1 MCKKILIYMV
11 FSVFAL
17 NGIAQSKADIVNNN
31 NEFAFEI
38 FKEIV
43 KTDTTNIFV
52 SPISIST
59 AVSMAYDGAKGK
71 TAKEMRK
78 VLNFSKKQAQS
89 HKEFCNLL
97 DYYSK
102 NNASLFKIVNSALT
116 QDKFIF
122 LDSYINLLK
131 EYQALIK
138 IADFVNPANREKARN
153 EINKWVEENT
163 NNKIKELIDENSLDD
178 MTRLVL
184 LNAIYFKA
192 DWKFA
197 FDPAQT
203 RQMLFFGENRQYIT
217 SYMHIKENLNL
228 YKTDKLTM
236 LELAYKDDKASMYIL
251 LPDKETKID
260 DFCLNLNFDDFCK
273 YENNLNEKLVD
284 LQIPKF
290 KMESKYKLKE
300 QLISM
305 GMVQAF
311 SGAANFK
318 KMNGKKNL
326 MIDNVIHQT
335 FIEIDETGTEA
346 AGATAV
352 VVRQKSAPQAEYINL
367 NRPFVFIIKEKD
379 KGSILFIGTFNNTSL
394 FN

>member
-1 MCKKILIYMV
+1 MV

-138 IADFVNPANREKARN
+138 
-153 EINKWVEENT
+153 
-163 NNKIKELIDENSLDD
+163 L
-178 MTRLVL
+178 
-184 LNAIYFKA
+184 
-192 DWKFA
+192 
-197 FDPAQT
+197 QT
-203 RQMLFFGENRQYIT
+203 L
-217 SYMHIKENLNL
+217 
-228 YKTDKLTM
+228 
-236 LELAYKDDKASMYIL
+236 
-251 LPDKETKID
+251 
-260 DFCLNLNFDDFCK
+260 
-273 YENNLNEKLVD
+273 
-284 LQIPKF
+284 
-290 KMESKYKLKE
+290 
-300 QLISM
+300 
-305 GMVQAF
+305 
-311 SGAANFK
+311 
-318 KMNGKKNL
+318 
-326 MIDNVIHQT
+326 
-335 FIEIDETGTEA
+335 
-346 AGATAV
+346 
-352 VVRQKSAPQAEYINL
+352 
-367 NRPFVFIIKEKD
+367 
-379 KGSILFIGTFNNTSL
+379 
-394 FN
+394 